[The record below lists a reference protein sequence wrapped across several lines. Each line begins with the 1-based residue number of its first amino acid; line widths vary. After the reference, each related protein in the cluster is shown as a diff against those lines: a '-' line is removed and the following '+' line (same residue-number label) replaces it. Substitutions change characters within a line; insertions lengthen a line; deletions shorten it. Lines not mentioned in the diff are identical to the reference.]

1 MGETITAV
9 YERGA
14 LRPLTPL
21 KLREHQRVRIQVVAE
36 NASEEE
42 DEREQVIN
50 ILVKAGLV
58 QPKPR
63 GPVPPDPVS
72 AEERQRLAELLG
84 SAPGKPLSEIV
95 IEERGEW

>member
-1 MGETITAV
+1 MGEMITAV

-21 KLREHQRVRIQVVAE
+21 KLREHQQVRIQVMTE
-36 NASEEE
+36 DASEES
-42 DEREQVIN
+42 EREQVIN
-50 ILVKAGLV
+50 ILVAAGLV
-58 QPKPR
+58 QSKPK

-72 AEERQRLAELLG
+72 EEERQRLAELLG